1 MKAEFSFNESVAK
14 LSPSRN
20 VLGRVRLV
28 ISAAMYG
35 EPGRIG
41 VTKVVLMEVNM
52 RAVLLGYF
60 AFGPTPLMILNVSL
74 SLITTTQY

>member
-1 MKAEFSFNESVAK
+1 MKAKLSFNESVAK
-14 LSPSRN
+14 LSPNRN

-41 VTKVVLMEVNM
+41 VTEVVLMDMSM
-52 RAVLLGYF
+52 RAVLLGYRLSGLKL
-60 AFGPTPLMILNVSL
+60 AILDASF